1 MAIRSP
7 RSKIAPEGPAF
18 RIAMQSG
25 SLTLGAASGTLFSM
39 LWTNTAKRC
48 LVWKLNWHYATLVAL
63 GAAQEISMS
72 LYIAR
77 ATTVANS
84 GGTAAT
90 LTGTNG
96 LLDSLGTM
104 TSVMGD
110 MRMCTTATLTEG
122 TTTRGTQAITSKTA
136 WLNNALI
143 VGPIYNSYDA
153 TYGDSM
159 STNPIT
165 LRAGEQLELVNDVL
179 MGASGVFRLVVEVE
193 WSEVDVGIG

>member
-7 RSKIAPEGPAF
+7 RTKIAPEGSAY
-18 RIAMQSG
+18 RIAMRSG
-25 SLTLGAASGTLFSM
+25 ALTLGAASGTLFSM

-48 LVWKLNWHYATLVAL
+48 LVWKFNWHYSTLVAL
-63 GAAQEISMS
+63 GTAQEISMS
-72 LYIAR
+72 LFIAR
-77 ATTVANS
+77 GTTVANS

-90 LTGTNG
+90 LTTTNG
-96 LLDSLGTM
+96 LLDSLGSV

-122 TTTRGTQAITSKTA
+122 TTTRDTQAIASRTA

-143 VGPIYNSYDA
+143 VGPIYNPYDL
-153 TYGDSM
+153 TFGDSV

-165 LRAGEQLELVNDVL
+165 LRANEQLELVNDVL

>member
-1 MAIRSP
+1 MATRSP
-7 RSKIAPEGPAF
+7 RTMIAPEGSAY
-18 RIAMQSG
+18 RVSVKSG
-25 SLTLGAASGTLFSM
+25 ALTLGAASGTLFSM

-48 LVWKLNWHYATLVAL
+48 LVWGLNWHYSTLVAL

-72 LYIAR
+72 LYTAR
-77 ATTVANS
+77 STTVANS
-84 GGTAAT
+84 GGAAVT
-90 LTGTNG
+90 LTGVNG
-96 LLDSLGTM
+96 LVDSLGSV

-122 TTTRGTQAITSKTA
+122 TTTRDANPICARTTWVS
-136 WLNNALI
+136 NALI
-143 VGPIYNSYDA
+143 IGNQHPSIDMQ
-153 TYGDSM
+153 YGDHP

-193 WSEVDVGIG
+193 WSEVGIGVV